1 MKNIINTLAPD
12 YLLIGGEALEFAE
25 DFLDNA
31 IQFAVKNSFG
41 RLGEGVV
48 FEVDD
53 LNQENWALG
62 SIYKLIDE
70 KLFRVSQK

>member
-1 MKNIINTLAPD
+1 
-12 YLLIGGEALEFAE
+12 
-25 DFLDNA
+25 
-31 IQFAVKNSFG
+31 
-41 RLGEGVV
+41 LGEGVV